1 MATEKE
7 NQKEQS
13 FYSYRSVAKCLSA
26 GISFL
31 TDHFWHLVKL
41 SLPVAI
47 PLCLVLAASIYVSSD
62 VSLLSNPVNLLMTEG
77 VLTFLLVLLTAAFV
91 GFVFNL
97 IRMKSEE
104 LDLRTVRLKDA
115 YKKPFFKLTVNAFVV
130 SVIFMVVAFGFGWL
144 MMKSMMR
151 EAHDMSEVV
160 ENVVGA
166 IIVLLIMIA
175 VFVPTGF
182 CLPNVELGEG
192 SLMKKFWKGYKLG
205 WKKWAKL
212 FALTLVVGIIVG
224 VVSILLMSPAIVIS
238 LMQRNASL
246 SLLEGDAVHLP
257 SLFPLWE
264 VVVLLI
270 STFLMTILS
279 WIQYLPLAYL
289 YASVKDDMGE
299 DKGALPMI

>member
-62 VSLLSNPVNLLMTEG
+62 VSLLANPVNLLMTEG

-289 YASVKDDMGE
+289 YASVKDDMRE

>member
-62 VSLLSNPVNLLMTEG
+62 VSLLANPVNLLMTEG

-91 GFVFNL
+91 GFVFNMV
-97 IRMKSEE
+97 RMKSEE

-264 VVVLLI
+264 VMVLLI

>member
-62 VSLLSNPVNLLMTEG
+62 VSLLANPVNLLMTEG

-91 GFVFNL
+91 GFVFNMV
-97 IRMKSEE
+97 RMKSEE

-289 YASVKDDMGE
+289 YASVKDDMRE

>member
-62 VSLLSNPVNLLMTEG
+62 VSLLANPVNLLMTEG

-91 GFVFNL
+91 GFVFNMV
-97 IRMKSEE
+97 RMKSEE

>member
-62 VSLLSNPVNLLMTEG
+62 VSLLANPVNLLMTEG

-104 LDLRTVRLKDA
+104 LDLRSVRLKDA

>member
-1 MATEKE
+1 
-7 NQKEQS
+7 
-13 FYSYRSVAKCLSA
+13 
-26 GISFL
+26 
-31 TDHFWHLVKL
+31 VKL

-62 VSLLSNPVNLLMTEG
+62 VSLLANPVNLLMTEG

-289 YASVKDDMGE
+289 YASVKDDMRE

>member
-31 TDHFWHLVKL
+31 TDHFGHLVKL

-62 VSLLSNPVNLLMTEG
+62 VSLLANPVNLLMTEG

>member
-62 VSLLSNPVNLLMTEG
+62 VSLIANPVNLLMTEG

-91 GFVFNL
+91 GFVFNM

>member
-1 MATEKE
+1 MATEKD
-7 NQKEQS
+7 NQKEQT

-31 TDHFWHLVKL
+31 TDHFLHLVKL

-47 PLCLVLAASIYVSSD
+47 PLAVVLAASIYVSCD
-62 VSLLSNPVNLLMTEG
+62 VKLLANPINLLMTEG

-91 GFVFNL
+91 GFVFNM

-130 SVIFMVVAFGFGWL
+130 SVIYMVVICGFGWL

-160 ENVVGA
+160 ENIVGA
-166 IIVLLIMIA
+166 ILVLLIMI
-175 VFVPTGF
+175 VLFVPTGF

-192 SLMKKFWKGYKLG
+192 SLMKKFWKGYKVG

-224 VVSILLMSPAIVIS
+224 VVAILLMSPAIVIS

-246 SLLEGDAVHLP
+246 SMLEGDAVNLP
-257 SLFPLWE
+257 SLFPVWE
-264 VVVLLI
+264 VVVLLV
-270 STFLMTILS
+270 STFLLTVLS

-289 YASVKDDMGE
+289 YASVKEDMKEEKAG
-299 DKGALPMI
+299 LPMI

>member
-62 VSLLSNPVNLLMTEG
+62 VSLLANPVNLLMTEG

-130 SVIFMVVAFGFGWL
+130 SMIFMVVAFGFGWL

>member
-62 VSLLSNPVNLLMTEG
+62 VSLLANPVNLLMTEG